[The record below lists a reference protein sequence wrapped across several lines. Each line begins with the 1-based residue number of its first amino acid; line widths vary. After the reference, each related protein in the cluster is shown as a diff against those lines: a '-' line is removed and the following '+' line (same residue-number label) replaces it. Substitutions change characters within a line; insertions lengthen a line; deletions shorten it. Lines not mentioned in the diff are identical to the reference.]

1 MSAPNASSSTI
12 VSYTTNPDYTRME
25 GFKAFKTI
33 YNKCNNHTAH
43 NDPNTPYPLLEVI
56 YNQVKNSGC
65 FEREFKDLSF
75 QDFVITG
82 SISAQH
88 QMKCLSLVLY
98 YQAQMEHFTQK
109 WDARDNQGEGTEVID
124 FCCQAIRVV
133 ATGLHH
139 LMANVLVV

>member
-1 MSAPNASSSTI
+1 MSAPNAFSSTI

-33 YNKCNNHTAH
+33 YNKRNNHTAH

-65 FEREFKDLSF
+65 FEREFKDLSL

-88 QMKCLSLVLY
+88 QMKCLSLVPY

-109 WDARDNQGEGTEVID
+109 WDTRDNQGEGTEVIY